1 MVDWANL
8 IALGSG
14 FSVTVS
20 VRVVSIF
27 VSYTATLRKAAD
39 VGVASR
45 VELITHPAPWLT
57 HTCVR
62 DEDGDLPYRVQCM
75 IGLRLA

>member
-1 MVDWANL
+1 M
-8 IALGSG
+8 
-14 FSVTVS
+14 
-20 VRVVSIF
+20 
-27 VSYTATLRKAAD
+27 SYTATLRKAAD

-62 DEDGDLPYRVQCM
+62 DEDDQLHRWVDWVGVGVRV
-75 IGLRLA
+75 RVS